1 MHKNPFIYICILRSI
16 NQERLVNERIVTS
29 KISVNRYGR
38 NIFPWNGKQT
48 TTKCLLLWAATCG
61 HLHRQ
66 FLTFFLSWSLFFV
79 SIFLIFIWTISFF
92 SLKVRCLHC
101 TLHPLQGTNV
111 IDIWLCVLS
120 GICYI
125 TSLSFIFKQDINRCL
140 YHTIFNKR
148 KE

>member
-1 MHKNPFIYICILRSI
+1 MCMNNKVDDTGSSGPLAYICYFRNVIPGYTHIQKGRQMLWDTLRNCLIGVVWRQIIFINRASLRSI
-16 NQERLVNERIVTS
+16 NQERLVNVRIATS

-79 SIFLIFIWTISFF
+79 SIFAELKYYSGRFWCINIF
-92 SLKVRCLHC
+92 
-101 TLHPLQGTNV
+101 
-111 IDIWLCVLS
+111 
-120 GICYI
+120 
-125 TSLSFIFKQDINRCL
+125 
-140 YHTIFNKR
+140 
-148 KE
+148 